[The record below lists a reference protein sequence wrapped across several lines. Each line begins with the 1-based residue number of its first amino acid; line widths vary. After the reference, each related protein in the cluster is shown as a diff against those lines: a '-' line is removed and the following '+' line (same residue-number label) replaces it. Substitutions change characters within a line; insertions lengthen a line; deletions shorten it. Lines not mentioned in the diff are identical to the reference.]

1 MTDDSN
7 RPDPVRALMER
18 RDLTDPAQGDHPMQQ
33 LVERLRVTAD
43 DCVRRTLR
51 TPPLVP
57 GPDGWRA
64 RHSTTE
70 TVLTQLPDLA
80 ADGVHHGMVHC
91 AGLVCGSRRNG
102 STALVAH
109 ELDVWLL
116 GETASTALAS
126 LVQGAMRAAL
136 PGATYRFTPERSKE
150 LPGRDFRVDIMADG
164 DWQEVGGCG
173 VLRRDGVA
181 VAVGF
186 SVMLEP
192 LLVLSDLAG
201 DQVAGVTQTVTSS
214 RS

>member
-1 MTDDSN
+1 MTDDST
-7 RPDPVRALMER
+7 RPDPIRALLER

-33 LVERLRVTAD
+33 LIERLRVQDAD
-43 DCVRRTLR
+43 YSSRTLR

-57 GPDGWRA
+57 GSEGWRA

-80 ADGVHHGMVHC
+80 TDGLDHAMIHC
-91 AGLVCGSRRNG
+91 AGLVCGGRRSD

-116 GETASTALAS
+116 GETETTTLAT
-126 LVQGAMRAAL
+126 LVQRAVRAAV
-136 PGATYRFTPERSKE
+136 PGSAYRLTPTRADV
-150 LPGRDFRVDIMADG
+150 LPGRDFRLDVMERG
-164 DWQEVGGCG
+164 EWQDVGGCG
-173 VLRRDGVA
+173 VLRYNGAA

-192 LLVLSDLAG
+192 LLALSGLAG
-201 DQVAGVTQTVTSS
+201 DQAAGVTQTVTSS